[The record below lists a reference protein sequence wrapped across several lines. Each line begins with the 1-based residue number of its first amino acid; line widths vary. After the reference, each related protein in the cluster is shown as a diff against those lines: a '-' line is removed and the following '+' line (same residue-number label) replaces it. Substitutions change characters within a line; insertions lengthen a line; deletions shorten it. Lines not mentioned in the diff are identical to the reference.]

1 MENQTS
7 IAHHFFALILLAL
20 AVITALVMMPQ
31 AALAAEQT
39 KETVGSTNTIYRQSI
54 QTATK
59 ATIAWG
65 KVREADG
72 YLVYQKKANVWSR
85 VAKTTRTSLNRTS
98 LARTNQFK
106 VVAYKKVGTK
116 TVRGEATA
124 KTVTMPTVITEK
136 TRGYKGTYGYKVI
149 QKAKTKYG
157 ARYVW
162 GASGPRVFDCSGFTY
177 WTYNNC
183 GVSGIKFYRMSS
195 RSLYRS
201 YKCYSLGRSLSKAQ
215 TGDIL
220 LFGHGGSTSSIYHV
234 GMYDKNGYYVH
245 ANGTKVVRSLVPTGQ
260 LVAVIRL
267 PGLR

>member
-31 AALAAEQT
+31 AASAAEQT
-39 KETVGSTNTIYRQSI
+39 KETVGSTDTIYRQSI

-59 ATIAWG
+59 ATIAWS

-85 VAKTTRTSLNRTS
+85 VAKTTRTSLKRTS

-106 VVAYKKVGTK
+106 VMAYKKVGTK

-124 KTVTMPTVITEK
+124 KT
-136 TRGYKGTYGYKVI
+136 
-149 QKAKTKYG
+149 
-157 ARYVW
+157 

-201 YKCYSLGRSLSKAQ
+201 YKCYSLGRSLAKAQ

-245 ANGTKVVRSLVPTGQ
+245 ANGTKVVRSLVPTRQ